1 MQYIAT
7 QVRPEVVY
15 EYLIPYD
22 SREGPRHKEKSLKV
36 LFIFGWIVLS
46 FILLQIGIAN
56 SHKMGESEQQAVT
69 ALEKLVIGIREDG
82 TVRLVTAT
90 LGNQVRSVDRYPLE
104 SGVTDLP
111 DSLPVTEQTRIQYPW
126 AVAVS
131 QGKLFVFDLRS
142 IVAENTPCQAVCDR
156 QKLYVAYVDGETA
169 SIAIVDF
176 SDGIPPL
183 QIEKG
188 FPKQIAELP
197 YKFAVTSDGIHYLQ
211 ARREDEER
219 YPTQCLTDNGV
230 TIENV
235 PYIFTGNG
243 RLYAAAFTG
252 LMMKEQS
259 AFVKLVPWSRLREV
273 NWYFSSVEPSVQF
286 INDRYLYFKCSTELP
301 VYRTISYYVVVDTKN
316 CTWCTIDYGNP
327 RSDLYD
333 KLYH

>member
-1 MQYIAT
+1 MTGIIRFFQTKKAGRKVLRRIAT
-7 QVRPEVVY
+7 NTYSKR
-15 EYLIPYD
+15 I
-22 SREGPRHKEKSLKV
+22 
-36 LFIFGWIVLS
+36 FIFSCITLS
-46 FILLQIGIAN
+46 LFLLHIGIAN
-56 SHKMGESEQQAVT
+56 SHRMGKSEQQAVT
-69 ALEKLVIGIREDG
+69 ALERLVVGIGEDG

-90 LGNQVRSVDRYPLE
+90 LDDQVRSVNRYPLE

-111 DSLPVTEQTRIQYPW
+111 DSLPVTEQTRIRYPW

-131 QGKLFVFDLRS
+131 QGKLFVLDLRS

-156 QKLYVAYVDGETA
+156 QKLYIAYVDGETA

-176 SDGIPPL
+176 SDGIPPV

-219 YPTQCLTDNGV
+219 YPTQCLTDHGV

-252 LMMKEQS
+252 LMMKEGS

-273 NWYFSSVEPSVQF
+273 DWYFSSVEPIVQF

-301 VYRTISYYVVVDTKN
+301 VYNIRSYYLVVDTKN
-316 CTWCTIDYGNP
+316 CTWCIIDIDEKWYELYG
-327 RSDLYD
+327 SLYS
-333 KLYH
+333 

>member
-1 MQYIAT
+1 MTGIIRFFQTKKAGRKVLRRIAT
-7 QVRPEVVY
+7 NTYSKGIFVFGCIT
-15 EYLIPYD
+15 L
-22 SREGPRHKEKSLKV
+22 SL
-36 LFIFGWIVLS
+36 
-46 FILLQIGIAN
+46 ILLHIGIAN
-56 SHKMGESEQQAVT
+56 SHRMGKSEQQAVT
-69 ALEKLVIGIREDG
+69 ALERLVVGIGEDG

-90 LGNQVRSVDRYPLE
+90 LDDQVRSVDRYPLE

-111 DSLPVTEQTRIQYPW
+111 DSLPVTEQTRIRYPW

-156 QKLYVAYVDGETA
+156 QKLYIAYVDGETA

-176 SDGIPPL
+176 SDGIPPV

-252 LMMKEQS
+252 LMMKERS

-273 NWYFSSVEPSVQF
+273 DWHFSSVEPIVQF

-301 VYRTISYYVVVDTKN
+301 VYRTILYYVVVDTKN

-333 KLYH
+333 KLYN

>member
-1 MQYIAT
+1 MNILFHT
-7 QVRPEVVY
+7 
-15 EYLIPYD
+15 I
-22 SREGPRHKEKSLKV
+22 RERDRGIRKPLKV
-36 LFIFGWIVLS
+36 LFIFSCIFLS
-46 FILLQIGIAN
+46 FILLHIGIAN
-56 SHKMGESEQQAVT
+56 SHRMGKSEQQAVT
-69 ALEKLVIGIREDG
+69 ALERLVVGIGEDG

-90 LGNQVRSVDRYPLE
+90 LDDQVRSVNRYPLE

-111 DSLPVTEQTRIQYPW
+111 DSLPVTEQTRIRYPW

-156 QKLYVAYVDGETA
+156 QKLYIAYVDGETA

-176 SDGIPPL
+176 SDGIPPV

-252 LMMKEQS
+252 LMMKEGS

-273 NWYFSSVEPSVQF
+273 NWYFPSVEPIVQF
-286 INDRYLYFKCSTELP
+286 INDRYLCFDGSTELP

-316 CTWCTIDYGNP
+316 CTWCTIDQEDDHWH
-327 RSDLYD
+327 DLYD
-333 KLYH
+333 SLYN

>member
-1 MQYIAT
+1 MTGIIRFFQTKKAGRKVLRRIAT
-7 QVRPEVVY
+7 NTYSKR
-15 EYLIPYD
+15 I
-22 SREGPRHKEKSLKV
+22 
-36 LFIFGWIVLS
+36 FIFSCITLS
-46 FILLQIGIAN
+46 LFLLHIGIAN
-56 SHKMGESEQQAVT
+56 SHRMGKSEQQAVT
-69 ALEKLVIGIREDG
+69 ALERLVVGIGEDG

-90 LGNQVRSVDRYPLE
+90 LDDQVRSVNRYPLE

-111 DSLPVTEQTRIQYPW
+111 DSLPVTEQTRIRYPW

-142 IVAENTPCQAVCDR
+142 IVAEGTPCQAVCDR
-156 QKLYVAYVDGETA
+156 QKLYIAYVDGETA

-176 SDGIPPL
+176 SDGIPPV

-219 YPTQCLTDNGV
+219 YPTQCLTDHGV

-252 LMMKEQS
+252 LMMKEGS
-259 AFVKLVPWSRLREV
+259 AFVKLVPWSRLRNV
-273 NWYFSSVEPSVQF
+273 VWNSWVEPSVQF

-301 VYRTISYYVVVDTKN
+301 VYRTILYYVVVDTKN

-333 KLYH
+333 KLYN

>member
-1 MQYIAT
+1 M
-7 QVRPEVVY
+7 
-15 EYLIPYD
+15 
-22 SREGPRHKEKSLKV
+22 
-36 LFIFGWIVLS
+36 
-46 FILLQIGIAN
+46 GIASRIRAKSRTMRKTAFAFVLLLTFFLVWN
-56 SHKMGESEQQAVT
+56 GIETAHQMGEREQQAVT
-69 ALEKLVIGIREDG
+69 ALEKLVVGIGEDG

-90 LGNQVRSVDRYPLE
+90 LDDQVRSVNRYPLE

-156 QKLYVAYVDGETA
+156 QKLYIAYVDGETA
-169 SIAIVDF
+169 SIAIVEF

-230 TIENV
+230 TVENM

-243 RLYAAAFTG
+243 RLYGAAFTG
-252 LMMKEQS
+252 LMMKERS
-259 AFVKLVPWSRLREV
+259 AFVKLVPWSRLRNV
-273 NWYFSSVEPSVQF
+273 VWNSWVEPSVQF
-286 INDRYLYFKCSTELP
+286 INDRYLCFESSTELP
-301 VYRTISYYVVVDTKN
+301 VYNIRSYYLVVDTKN
-316 CTWCTIDYGNP
+316 CTWCTIDQDNHWH
-327 RSDLYD
+327 DLYD
-333 KLYH
+333 SLYN

>member
-1 MQYIAT
+1 MNTLFHTIRER
-7 QVRPEVVY
+7 VRS
-15 EYLIPYD
+15 I
-22 SREGPRHKEKSLKV
+22 RKSLKV

-56 SHKMGESEQQAVT
+56 SHRMGKSEQQAVT
-69 ALEKLVIGIREDG
+69 ALEKLVIGIGEDG

-90 LGNQVRSVDRYPLE
+90 LDDQVRSVDRYPLE

-111 DSLPVTEQTRIQYPW
+111 DSLPVTEQTRIRYPW

-156 QKLYVAYVDGETA
+156 QKLYIAYVDGETA

-176 SDGIPPL
+176 SDGIPV

-197 YKFAVTSDGIHYLQ
+197 YKFAVTSDGIRYLR
-211 ARREDEER
+211 ARREGEER
-219 YPTQCLTDNGV
+219 YPTQCLTDHGV

-252 LMMKEQS
+252 LMMKEGS
-259 AFVKLVPWSRLREV
+259 EFVKLVPWSRLREV
-273 NWYFSSVEPSVQF
+273 DWYFSSVEPIVQF

-316 CTWCTIDYGNP
+316 CTWCTIDQEDDHWH
-327 RSDLYD
+327 DLYD
-333 KLYH
+333 SLYN

>member
-1 MQYIAT
+1 MNILFHT
-7 QVRPEVVY
+7 IRERVRG
-15 EYLIPYD
+15 I
-22 SREGPRHKEKSLKV
+22 RKSLKV

-56 SHKMGESEQQAVT
+56 SHRMGESEQQAVT
-69 ALEKLVIGIREDG
+69 ALEKLVVGIGDHN
-82 TVRLVTAT
+82 TVNLVTAT
-90 LGNQVRSVDRYPLE
+90 LGNQVHSVNRYPLE

-111 DSLPVTEQTRIQYPW
+111 DSLPVTEQTRIRYPW

-156 QKLYVAYVDGETA
+156 QKLYIAYVDGETA

-252 LMMKEQS
+252 LMMKEGS

-273 NWYFSSVEPSVQF
+273 DWYFSSVEPIVQF

-301 VYRTISYYVVVDTKN
+301 VYRTILYYVVVDTKN

-327 RSDLYD
+327 RSDLYAN
-333 KLYH
+333 LCN

>member
-1 MQYIAT
+1 MTGIIRFFQTKKAG
-7 QVRPEVVY
+7 R
-15 EYLIPYD
+15 
-22 SREGPRHKEKSLKV
+22 KV
-36 LFIFGWIVLS
+36 LRRIAANTYSKGIFVFGCITLS
-46 FILLQIGIAN
+46 LILLHIGIAF
-56 SHKMGESEQQAVT
+56 SHRMGKSEQQAVT
-69 ALEKLVIGIREDG
+69 ALEKLVVGIGEDG

-111 DSLPVTEQTRIQYPW
+111 DPLPVTEQTRIQYPW

-156 QKLYVAYVDGETA
+156 QKLYIAYVDGKTA
-169 SIAIVDF
+169 SIAIVEF
-176 SDGIPPL
+176 SDGIPPV

-197 YKFAVTSDGIHYLQ
+197 YKFAVTSEGISYLH
-211 ARREDEER
+211 ARREGEGR
-219 YPTQCLTDNGV
+219 YPIQCLTDHGV
-230 TIENV
+230 TVENV
-235 PYIFTGNG
+235 PYIFSGNG
-243 RLYAAAFTG
+243 SLYAAAFTG
-252 LMMKEQS
+252 LMMKERS
-259 AFVKLVPWSRLREV
+259 TFVKLVPWSRLREV
-273 NWYFSSVEPSVQF
+273 DWYFSSVEPIVQF

-301 VYRTISYYVVVDTKN
+301 VYRTILYYVVVDTKN

-333 KLYH
+333 KLYN

>member
-1 MQYIAT
+1 
-7 QVRPEVVY
+7 
-15 EYLIPYD
+15 
-22 SREGPRHKEKSLKV
+22 
-36 LFIFGWIVLS
+36 
-46 FILLQIGIAN
+46 
-56 SHKMGESEQQAVT
+56 MGKSEQQAVT
-69 ALEKLVIGIREDG
+69 ALEKLVVGIREDG

-90 LGNQVRSVDRYPLE
+90 LDDQVRSVNRYPLE

-111 DSLPVTEQTRIQYPW
+111 DSLPVTEQTRIRYPW

-156 QKLYVAYVDGETA
+156 QKLYIAYVDGETA

-176 SDGIPPL
+176 SDGIPPV

-197 YKFAVTSDGIHYLQ
+197 YKFAVTSDGIRYLQ
-211 ARREDEER
+211 ARREGEER

-252 LMMKEQS
+252 LMMKEGS

-273 NWYFSSVEPSVQF
+273 NWYFSPLEPSVLF

-316 CTWCTIDYGNP
+316 CTWCTIDFGNP

-333 KLYH
+333 KLYHFLYILTLSVRLFHPRFHRQVLLKYLPS

>member
-1 MQYIAT
+1 MTGIIRFFQTKKAG
-7 QVRPEVVY
+7 R
-15 EYLIPYD
+15 
-22 SREGPRHKEKSLKV
+22 KV
-36 LFIFGWIVLS
+36 LRRIAANTYSKGIFAFGCITLS
-46 FILLQIGIAN
+46 LILLHIGIAF
-56 SHKMGESEQQAVT
+56 SHRMGKSEQQAVT
-69 ALEKLVIGIREDG
+69 ALEKLVVGIGEDG

-111 DSLPVTEQTRIQYPW
+111 DPLPVTEQTRIQYPW

-156 QKLYVAYVDGETA
+156 QKLYIAYVDGETA

-176 SDGIPPL
+176 SDGIPPV

-219 YPTQCLTDNGV
+219 YPTQCLTDHGV
-230 TIENV
+230 TVENV
-235 PYIFTGNG
+235 PYIFSGNG
-243 RLYAAAFTG
+243 SLYAAAFTG
-252 LMMKEQS
+252 LMMKERS
-259 AFVKLVPWSRLREV
+259 AFVKLVPWSRLRNV
-273 NWYFSSVEPSVQF
+273 VWNSWVEPSVQF
-286 INDRYLYFKCSTELP
+286 INDRYLCFESSTELP
-301 VYRTISYYVVVDTKN
+301 VYNIRSYYLVVDTKN
-316 CTWCTIDYGNP
+316 CTWCTIDIDEKWYELYG
-327 RSDLYD
+327 SLYS
-333 KLYH
+333 

>member
-1 MQYIAT
+1 
-7 QVRPEVVY
+7 
-15 EYLIPYD
+15 
-22 SREGPRHKEKSLKV
+22 
-36 LFIFGWIVLS
+36 
-46 FILLQIGIAN
+46 
-56 SHKMGESEQQAVT
+56 MGKSEQQAVT
-69 ALEKLVIGIREDG
+69 AMEKLVVGIGEDG

-126 AVAVS
+126 VVAVS

-156 QKLYVAYVDGETA
+156 QKLYIAYMDGETA

-197 YKFAVTSDGIHYLQ
+197 YKFAVTSEGISYLH
-211 ARREDEER
+211 ARREGEGQ
-219 YPTQCLTDNGV
+219 YQIQCLTDNGV

-243 RLYAAAFTG
+243 RLFGAAFTG
-252 LMMKEQS
+252 LMMEERS
-259 AFVKLVPWSRLREV
+259 TFVKLVPWSRLRNV
-273 NWYFSSVEPSVQF
+273 NWDSRIEPSVQF
-286 INDRYLYFKCSTELP
+286 IDDRYLYFKCSTELP
-301 VYRTISYYVVVDTKN
+301 VYNIRSYYLVVDTKN
-316 CTWCTIDYGNP
+316 CTWCTIDQDNHWH
-327 RSDLYD
+327 DLYD
-333 KLYH
+333 SLYN

>member
-1 MQYIAT
+1 
-7 QVRPEVVY
+7 
-15 EYLIPYD
+15 
-22 SREGPRHKEKSLKV
+22 
-36 LFIFGWIVLS
+36 
-46 FILLQIGIAN
+46 
-56 SHKMGESEQQAVT
+56 MGKSEQQAVT

-111 DSLPVTEQTRIQYPW
+111 DPLPVTEQTRIQYPW

-156 QKLYVAYVDGETA
+156 QKLYIAYVDGETA

-219 YPTQCLTDNGV
+219 YPTQCLTDHGV

-252 LMMKEQS
+252 LMMKEGS
-259 AFVKLVPWSRLREV
+259 AFVKLVPWSRLRNV
-273 NWYFSSVEPSVQF
+273 VWNSWVEPSVQF
-286 INDRYLYFKCSTELP
+286 INDRYLCFESSTELP
-301 VYRTISYYVVVDTKN
+301 VYRTKPYYLVVDTKN
-316 CTWCTIDYGNP
+316 CTWCIIDIDEKWYELYG
-327 RSDLYD
+327 SLYS
-333 KLYH
+333 

>member
-1 MQYIAT
+1 MNILFHT
-7 QVRPEVVY
+7 
-15 EYLIPYD
+15 I
-22 SREGPRHKEKSLKV
+22 RERGRRIMAPLKV

-46 FILLQIGIAN
+46 FILLQIGITN
-56 SHKMGESEQQAVT
+56 SHRMGESEQQAVT

-111 DSLPVTEQTRIQYPW
+111 DSLPVTEQTRIRYPW

-142 IVAENTPCQAVCDR
+142 IVAENTPCQAVCNR
-156 QKLYVAYVDGETA
+156 QKLYIAYVDGETA

-211 ARREDEER
+211 ARRKDEDR
-219 YPTQCLTDNGV
+219 YPIQCLTDHGV

-252 LMMKEQS
+252 LILMMKEQS

-333 KLYH
+333 KLYN